1 MRKVV
6 ITGLGFVTSIG
17 NTKKQVMNSLINMN
31 SGIELF
37 QPFLN
42 NDKIPVKVAGTIKG
56 FNIDSEDQEDWTG
69 TSLKIEKTLK
79 KDKKRGM
86 SPHVFYA
93 VHALESALED
103 SNLNYSMISNPRVGL
118 YTASSG
124 SSLFMY
130 RNIDTMHK
138 RGVMRCKPLSIVNS
152 VVGTL
157 TFNLTSI
164 YNILGSSTGFA
175 SACAS
180 SGHAIGHAM
189 EEIKNDRQDIMI
201 IVGGEDCTLETI
213 LPFAGMRVLSTEENP
228 KKASRP
234 FDKNRKGFVGTGGSV
249 VMILEEEKHAL
260 KRNAKIY
267 SEFLS
272 WGQATDGYHTA
283 KPHPDGLGLMNS
295 IKNAL
300 KSGNIDQSKVDYI
313 NAHGTGT
320 QPGDFSEM
328 KALKQVFNNSFPYIS
343 STKALTGHGLS
354 LASIM
359 EAAFC
364 NLCIENQ
371 FIPGSANIENLDE
384 NFKELNIITES
395 KKLELNI
402 VLSNSS
408 GFGGANTA
416 LLFKK
421 YE

>member
-1 MRKVV
+1 MRKVLV
-6 ITGLGFVTSIG
+6 TGVGFVTSIG
-17 NTKKQVMNSLINMN
+17 NTKEKVIDSLINMN

-37 QPFLN
+37 KPFMN
-42 NDKIPVKVAGTIKG
+42 NDKIPVKVVGTIKE
-56 FNIDSEDQEDWTG
+56 FNTDLEDSEDWTG
-69 TSLKIEKTLK
+69 PSIKIANKLK
-79 KDKKRGM
+79 KDTKRGM

-93 VHALESALED
+93 VHALENALED
-103 SNLNYSMISNPRVGL
+103 SNLSYNMISNPRVGL
-118 YTASSG
+118 YTASAG
-124 SSLFMY
+124 SSICTY
-130 RNIDTMHK
+130 RNLDIMHK
-138 RGVMRCKPLSIVNS
+138 KGVMRCKPLGVVSS

-157 TFNLTSI
+157 TFNLISI

-180 SGHAIGHAM
+180 SGHAIGHAI
-189 EEIKNDRQDIMI
+189 EEIKNNRQDIMI
-201 IVGGEDCTLETI
+201 VVGGEDCTLDTI
-213 LPFAGMRVLSTEENP
+213 LPFAGMRVLSTEEDP

-234 FDKNRKGFVGTGGSV
+234 FDKNRKGFVGTGGAV
-249 VMILEEEKHAL
+249 VLILEEEKHAL
-260 KRNAKIY
+260 KRNAKVY
-267 SEFLS
+267 SECLS

-283 KPHPDGLGLMNS
+283 KPHPDGLGLVNA

-300 KSGNIDQSKVDYI
+300 ISANIDSSKIDYI
-313 NAHGTGT
+313 NAHATGT
-320 QPGDFSEM
+320 QSGDFSEM
-328 KALKQVFNNSFPYIS
+328 KALKQIFNNSFPYIS

-364 NLCIENQ
+364 NLCIKNQ

-395 KKLELNI
+395 KKLKLNI